1 MDEFNPDMDKFE
13 FSRPVVC
20 EATGIEFTMGC
31 VEDEEGNLNMH
42 LFLPTYSGV
51 LSRMAVIVP
60 SELGI
65 STGSNFFD
73 VHGATGPE
81 DRDPIMRDVPGLE
94 NAISKVG
101 IWVQSMRDMWSK
113 S

>member
-1 MDEFNPDMDKFE
+1 MDEFDPRMEEDFE
-13 FSRPVVC
+13 VVRPVVC
-20 EATGIEFTMGC
+20 EATGIEFTMGG
-31 VEDEEGNLNMH
+31 VEDAQGNLNLYLH
-42 LFLPTYSGV
+42 LPTVSGV

-60 SELGI
+60 SELGV
-65 STGSNFFD
+65 NFFN

-101 IWVQSMRDMWSK
+101 IWVQSMRDMGARR
-113 S
+113 